1 VTAPLLVFFTK
12 TLTPGSGIPSAL
24 DFTVPVTEI
33 DCANACEEQSAII
46 SME

>member
-1 VTAPLLVFFTK
+1 VFFTR

-24 DFTVPVTEI
+24 DFTVPDTEN
-33 DCANACEEQSAII
+33 DCANAYEEQRAII